1 MNTEQK
7 IAKLIFL
14 VNEYLKYT
22 IWTNVGI
29 TVKEN
34 QIFVT
39 WFTPIFKAGKLYL
52 NSTLRAFTTED
63 LDERIKSYKDKIR
76 KEKKQRLITY
86 MNNMELEPEN
96 TPKK

>member
-96 TPKK
+96 TPEK